1 MKNKIAVIIGARG
14 IGDLIYHLPLLKSLY
29 QSYNEELIIFSNKAN
44 KAKEVF
50 KDEKF
55 FKKII
60 YIDNHRYNPLVTII
74 NSFKFKSFLNSYKIE
89 RIILTSNAK
98 RLILPVLMSNAKI
111 KNFFG
116 TGKFLLT
123 KDKKNDHLTS
133 NAKRL
138 ILPVLMSNA
147 KIKNFF
153 GTGKFLLTK
162 DKKNDHLTVSERLL
176 KYTAELDLPKKIWD
190 FNLTINSQNIENKKN
205 IFISVDSHH
214 DQNNWGLVNYL
225 KIINALRKDHKI
237 FLNFSPNKKE
247 ILKFF
252 LDRKIFFKNI
262 VFTHKKNISQII
274 EIIKKC
280 QYVIGNESGP
290 VCLGASFRKKVHA
303 IYLPIHTKPESKII
317 FKKNK
322 YYNASKIKPNFIIK
336 KIINSI
342 KLN

>member
-1 MKNKIAVIIGARG
+1 
-14 IGDLIYHLPLLKSLY
+14 LKELY
-29 QSYNEELIIFSNKAN
+29 
-44 KAKEVF
+44 
-50 KDEKF
+50 
-55 FKKII
+55 
-60 YIDNHRYNPLVTII
+60 
-74 NSFKFKSFLNSYKIE
+74 
-89 RIILTSNAK
+89 LTSNAK

-116 TGKFLLT
+116 TGKF
-123 KDKKNDHLTS
+123 
-133 NAKRL
+133 
-138 ILPVLMSNA
+138 V
-147 KIKNFF
+147 F
-153 GTGKFLLTK
+153 TK

-176 KYTAELDLPKKIWD
+176 KYTAELNLPKKIWD
-190 FNLTINSQNIENKKN
+190 FNLKINSQNIENKKN

-225 KIINALRKDHKI
+225 KIINALKKDHKI

-280 QYVIGNESGP
+280 QYVVGNESGP

>member
-60 YIDNHRYNPLVTII
+60 YIDNHRYNPIVTII

-89 RIILTSNAK
+89 RII
-98 RLILPVLMSNAKI
+98 
-111 KNFFG
+111 
-116 TGKFLLT
+116 
-123 KDKKNDHLTS
+123 LTS

>member
-14 IGDLIYHLPLLKSLY
+14 IGDLIYHLPLLKSLH
-29 QSYNEELIIFSNKAN
+29 QSYNEELIIFSNRAN

-60 YIDNHRYNPLVTII
+60 YIDNHRYNPIVTIM

-89 RIILTSNAK
+89 RII
-98 RLILPVLMSNAKI
+98 
-111 KNFFG
+111 
-116 TGKFLLT
+116 
-123 KDKKNDHLTS
+123 LTS

-176 KYTAELDLPKKIWD
+176 KYTAELDLPKKIWS

-225 KIINALRKDHKI
+225 KIINALKKDHKI

-252 LDRKIFFKNI
+252 LDRKIFFKNV

-280 QYVIGNESGP
+280 QYVVGNESGP

>member
-123 KDKKNDHLTS
+123 KDKKNDHLT
-133 NAKRL
+133 
-138 ILPVLMSNA
+138 
-147 KIKNFF
+147 
-153 GTGKFLLTK
+153 
-162 DKKNDHLTVSERLL
+162 VSERLL
-176 KYTAELDLPKKIWD
+176 KYTAELDLPKKIWS

-214 DQNNWGLVNYL
+214 DQNNWSLVNYL
-225 KIINALRKDHKI
+225 KIINALKKDHKI

>member
-14 IGDLIYHLPLLKSLY
+14 IGDLIYHLPLLRSLH
-29 QSYNEELIIFSNKAN
+29 QSYNEKLIIFSNRVN

-60 YIDNHRYNPLVTII
+60 YIDNHRYNPLVTIK
-74 NSFKFKSFLNSYKIE
+74 NSFRFKNFLNSYNFE
-89 RIILTSNAK
+89 RIVLTSNAK
-98 RLILPVLMSNAKI
+98 RLVLPVLMSNAKI

-123 KDKKNDHLTS
+123 KDRKN
-133 NAKRL
+133 N
-138 ILPVLMSNA
+138 
-147 KIKNFF
+147 
-153 GTGKFLLTK
+153 
-162 DKKNDHLTVSERLL
+162 HLTVSERLL
-176 KYTAELDLPKKIWD
+176 KYTKNLDLPKKIYN
-190 FNLTINSQNIENKKN
+190 FNLTKCAQNIKSKKN

-214 DQNNWGLVNYL
+214 DQNNWELINYL
-225 KIINALRKDHKI
+225 KIINALKEDYKI

-247 ILKFF
+247 IFNFF
-252 LDRKIFFKNI
+252 SKKKTIFKNI
-262 VFTHKKNISQII
+262 IFTHKKNISQII

-280 QYVIGNESGP
+280 QFVIGNESGP
-290 VCLGASFRKKVHA
+290 VCLGASFKKKVHA
-303 IYLPIHTKPESKII
+303 IYLPLHTKPESKVI

-322 YYNASKIKPNFIIK
+322 YYNTSETKPDLIVK

-342 KLN
+342 KKN

>member
-14 IGDLIYHLPLLKSLY
+14 IGDLIYHLPLLKSLH
-29 QSYNEELIIFSNKAN
+29 QSYNEKLIIFSNRAN

-89 RIILTSNAK
+89 RII
-98 RLILPVLMSNAKI
+98 
-111 KNFFG
+111 
-116 TGKFLLT
+116 
-123 KDKKNDHLTS
+123 LTS

>member
-29 QSYNEELIIFSNKAN
+29 QSYNEKLIIFSNRAN

-60 YIDNHRYNPLVTII
+60 YIDNHRYNPIVTII

-89 RIILTSNAK
+89 RII
-98 RLILPVLMSNAKI
+98 
-111 KNFFG
+111 
-116 TGKFLLT
+116 
-123 KDKKNDHLTS
+123 LTS

>member
-14 IGDLIYHLPLLKSLY
+14 IGDLIYHLPLLKSLH
-29 QSYNEELIIFSNKAN
+29 QSYNEKLIIFSNRAN

-123 KDKKNDHLTS
+123 KDKKNDHLT
-133 NAKRL
+133 
-138 ILPVLMSNA
+138 
-147 KIKNFF
+147 
-153 GTGKFLLTK
+153 
-162 DKKNDHLTVSERLL
+162 VSERLL

-214 DQNNWGLVNYL
+214 DQNNWSLVNYL
-225 KIINALRKDHKI
+225 KIINALKKDHKI

>member
-14 IGDLIYHLPLLKSLY
+14 IGDLIYHLPLLKSLH
-29 QSYNEELIIFSNKAN
+29 QSYNEKLIIFSNRAN

-60 YIDNHRYNPLVTII
+60 YIDNHRYNPIVTII

-123 KDKKNDHLTS
+123 KDKKNDHLT
-133 NAKRL
+133 
-138 ILPVLMSNA
+138 
-147 KIKNFF
+147 
-153 GTGKFLLTK
+153 
-162 DKKNDHLTVSERLL
+162 VSERLL
-176 KYTAELDLPKKIWD
+176 KYTAELDLPKKIWS

-225 KIINALRKDHKI
+225 KIINALKKDHKI

-280 QYVIGNESGP
+280 QYVVGNESGP

>member
-14 IGDLIYHLPLLKSLY
+14 IGDLIYHLPLLKSLH
-29 QSYNEELIIFSNKAN
+29 QSYNEKLIIFSNRAN

-60 YIDNHRYNPLVTII
+60 YIDNHRYNPIVTII

-123 KDKKNDHLTS
+123 KDKKNDHLT
-133 NAKRL
+133 
-138 ILPVLMSNA
+138 
-147 KIKNFF
+147 
-153 GTGKFLLTK
+153 
-162 DKKNDHLTVSERLL
+162 VSERLL
-176 KYTAELDLPKKIWD
+176 KYTAELDLPKKIWN

-214 DQNNWGLVNYL
+214 DQNNWSLVNYL
-225 KIINALRKDHKI
+225 KIINALKKDHKI

-280 QYVIGNESGP
+280 QYVVGNESGP

-322 YYNASKIKPNFIIK
+322 YYNASKIKPNSIIK

>member
-14 IGDLIYHLPLLKSLY
+14 IGDLIYHLPLLKSLH
-29 QSYNEELIIFSNKAN
+29 QSYNEKLIIFSNRAN

-60 YIDNHRYNPLVTII
+60 YIDNHRYNLLVTII
-74 NSFKFKSFLNSYKIE
+74 NSFRFKSFLNSYNFE
-89 RIILTSNAK
+89 RII
-98 RLILPVLMSNAKI
+98 
-111 KNFFG
+111 
-116 TGKFLLT
+116 
-123 KDKKNDHLTS
+123 LTS

-176 KYTAELDLPKKIWD
+176 KYTAELDLPKKIWS

-225 KIINALRKDHKI
+225 KIINALKKDHKI

-280 QYVIGNESGP
+280 QYVVGNESGP

>member
-14 IGDLIYHLPLLKSLY
+14 IGDLIYHLPLLKSLH
-29 QSYNEELIIFSNKAN
+29 QSYNEELIIFSNRAN

-116 TGKFLLT
+116 TGKF
-123 KDKKNDHLTS
+123 
-133 NAKRL
+133 
-138 ILPVLMSNA
+138 V
-147 KIKNFF
+147 F
-153 GTGKFLLTK
+153 TK

-176 KYTAELDLPKKIWD
+176 KYTAELNLPKKIWD
-190 FNLTINSQNIENKKN
+190 FNLKINSQNIENKKN

-225 KIINALRKDHKI
+225 KIINALKKDHKI

-252 LDRKIFFKNI
+252 LDRKIFLKNI

-280 QYVIGNESGP
+280 QYVVGNESGP

>member
-29 QSYNEELIIFSNKAN
+29 QSYNEKLIIFSNRAN

-89 RIILTSNAK
+89 RII
-98 RLILPVLMSNAKI
+98 
-111 KNFFG
+111 
-116 TGKFLLT
+116 
-123 KDKKNDHLTS
+123 LTS

>member
-123 KDKKNDHLTS
+123 KDKKNDHLT
-133 NAKRL
+133 
-138 ILPVLMSNA
+138 
-147 KIKNFF
+147 
-153 GTGKFLLTK
+153 
-162 DKKNDHLTVSERLL
+162 VSERLL

-225 KIINALRKDHKI
+225 KIINALKKDHKI

>member
-14 IGDLIYHLPLLKSLY
+14 IGDLIYHLPLLKSLH
-29 QSYNEELIIFSNKAN
+29 QSYNEKLIIFSNRAN

-60 YIDNHRYNPLVTII
+60 YIDNHRYNPIVTII

-123 KDKKNDHLTS
+123 KDKKNDHLT
-133 NAKRL
+133 
-138 ILPVLMSNA
+138 
-147 KIKNFF
+147 
-153 GTGKFLLTK
+153 
-162 DKKNDHLTVSERLL
+162 VSERLL
-176 KYTAELDLPKKIWD
+176 KYTAELDLPKKIWS

-214 DQNNWGLVNYL
+214 DQNNWSLVNYL
-225 KIINALRKDHKI
+225 KIINALKKDHKI

-280 QYVIGNESGP
+280 QYVVGNESGP

>member
-14 IGDLIYHLPLLKSLY
+14 IGDLIYHLPLLKSLH
-29 QSYNEELIIFSNKAN
+29 QSYNEELIIFSNRAN

-89 RIILTSNAK
+89 RII
-98 RLILPVLMSNAKI
+98 
-111 KNFFG
+111 
-116 TGKFLLT
+116 
-123 KDKKNDHLTS
+123 LTS

-225 KIINALRKDHKI
+225 KIINALKKDHKI

-280 QYVIGNESGP
+280 QYVVGNESGP

>member
-14 IGDLIYHLPLLKSLY
+14 IGDLIYHLPLLKSLH
-29 QSYNEELIIFSNKAN
+29 QSYNEELIIFSNRAN

-123 KDKKNDHLTS
+123 KDKKNDHLT
-133 NAKRL
+133 
-138 ILPVLMSNA
+138 
-147 KIKNFF
+147 
-153 GTGKFLLTK
+153 
-162 DKKNDHLTVSERLL
+162 VSERLL
-176 KYTAELDLPKKIWD
+176 KYTAELDLPKKIWN

-225 KIINALRKDHKI
+225 KIINALKKDHKI

-280 QYVIGNESGP
+280 QYVVGNESGP

>member
-14 IGDLIYHLPLLKSLY
+14 IGDLIYHLPLLKSLH
-29 QSYNEELIIFSNKAN
+29 QSYNEKLIIFSNRAN

-123 KDKKNDHLTS
+123 KDKKNDHLT
-133 NAKRL
+133 
-138 ILPVLMSNA
+138 
-147 KIKNFF
+147 
-153 GTGKFLLTK
+153 
-162 DKKNDHLTVSERLL
+162 VSERLL
-176 KYTAELDLPKKIWD
+176 KYTAELDLPKKIWS

-214 DQNNWGLVNYL
+214 DQNNWSLVNYL
-225 KIINALRKDHKI
+225 KIINALKKDHKI

-280 QYVIGNESGP
+280 QYVVGNESGP

>member
-123 KDKKNDHLTS
+123 KDKKNDHLT
-133 NAKRL
+133 
-138 ILPVLMSNA
+138 
-147 KIKNFF
+147 
-153 GTGKFLLTK
+153 
-162 DKKNDHLTVSERLL
+162 VSERLL

-214 DQNNWGLVNYL
+214 DQNNWSLVNYL
-225 KIINALRKDHKI
+225 KIINALKKDHKI

-280 QYVIGNESGP
+280 QYVVGNESGP

>member
-14 IGDLIYHLPLLKSLY
+14 IGDLIYHLPLLKSLH
-29 QSYNEELIIFSNKAN
+29 QSYNEKLIIFSNRAN

-60 YIDNHRYNPLVTII
+60 YIDNHRYNPLITII

-123 KDKKNDHLTS
+123 KDKKNDHLT
-133 NAKRL
+133 
-138 ILPVLMSNA
+138 
-147 KIKNFF
+147 
-153 GTGKFLLTK
+153 
-162 DKKNDHLTVSERLL
+162 VSERLL
-176 KYTAELDLPKKIWD
+176 KYTAELDLPKKIWN

-225 KIINALRKDHKI
+225 KIINALKKDHKI

-280 QYVIGNESGP
+280 QYVVGNESGP

-322 YYNASKIKPNFIIK
+322 YYNALKIKPNFIIK

>member
-14 IGDLIYHLPLLKSLY
+14 IGDLIYHLPLLKSLH
-29 QSYNEELIIFSNKAN
+29 QSYNEKLIIFSNRAN

-123 KDKKNDHLTS
+123 KDKKNDHLT
-133 NAKRL
+133 
-138 ILPVLMSNA
+138 
-147 KIKNFF
+147 
-153 GTGKFLLTK
+153 
-162 DKKNDHLTVSERLL
+162 VSERLL
-176 KYTAELDLPKKIWD
+176 KYTAELDLPKKIWS

-225 KIINALRKDHKI
+225 KIINALKKDHKI

-280 QYVIGNESGP
+280 QYVVGNESGP

>member
-123 KDKKNDHLTS
+123 KDKKNDHLT
-133 NAKRL
+133 
-138 ILPVLMSNA
+138 
-147 KIKNFF
+147 
-153 GTGKFLLTK
+153 
-162 DKKNDHLTVSERLL
+162 VSERLL

-214 DQNNWGLVNYL
+214 DQNNWSLVNYL
-225 KIINALRKDHKI
+225 KIINALKKDHKI

>member
-60 YIDNHRYNPLVTII
+60 YIDNHRYNPIVTII

-123 KDKKNDHLTS
+123 KDKKNDHLT
-133 NAKRL
+133 
-138 ILPVLMSNA
+138 
-147 KIKNFF
+147 
-153 GTGKFLLTK
+153 
-162 DKKNDHLTVSERLL
+162 VSERLL
-176 KYTAELDLPKKIWD
+176 KYTAELDLPKKIWS

-214 DQNNWGLVNYL
+214 DQNNWSLVNYL
-225 KIINALRKDHKI
+225 KIINALKKDHKI

-280 QYVIGNESGP
+280 QYVVGNESGP

>member
-14 IGDLIYHLPLLKSLY
+14 IGDLIYHLPLLKSLH
-29 QSYNEELIIFSNKAN
+29 QSYNEKLIIFSNRAN

-60 YIDNHRYNPLVTII
+60 YIDNHRYNPIVTII

-89 RIILTSNAK
+89 RII
-98 RLILPVLMSNAKI
+98 
-111 KNFFG
+111 
-116 TGKFLLT
+116 
-123 KDKKNDHLTS
+123 LTS

-214 DQNNWGLVNYL
+214 DQNNWSLVNYL
-225 KIINALRKDHKI
+225 KIINALKKDHKI

>member
-14 IGDLIYHLPLLKSLY
+14 IGDLIYHLPLLKSLH
-29 QSYNEELIIFSNKAN
+29 QSYNEKLIIFSNRAN

-123 KDKKNDHLTS
+123 KDKKNDHLT
-133 NAKRL
+133 
-138 ILPVLMSNA
+138 
-147 KIKNFF
+147 
-153 GTGKFLLTK
+153 
-162 DKKNDHLTVSERLL
+162 VSERLL
-176 KYTAELDLPKKIWD
+176 KYTSELDLPKKIWS

-214 DQNNWGLVNYL
+214 DQNNWSLVNYL
-225 KIINALRKDHKI
+225 KIINALKKDHKI

-280 QYVIGNESGP
+280 QYVVGNESGP

>member
-14 IGDLIYHLPLLKSLY
+14 IGDLIYHLPLLKSLH
-29 QSYNEELIIFSNKAN
+29 QSYNEELIIFSNRAN

-116 TGKFLLT
+116 TGKF
-123 KDKKNDHLTS
+123 
-133 NAKRL
+133 
-138 ILPVLMSNA
+138 V
-147 KIKNFF
+147 F
-153 GTGKFLLTK
+153 TK

-176 KYTAELDLPKKIWD
+176 KYTAELNLPKKNWD
-190 FNLTINSQNIENKKN
+190 FNLNINSQNIENKKN

-225 KIINALRKDHKI
+225 KIINALKKDHKI

-252 LDRKIFFKNI
+252 LDRKIFLKNI

-280 QYVIGNESGP
+280 QYVVGNESGP

>member
-14 IGDLIYHLPLLKSLY
+14 IGDLIYHLPLLKSLH
-29 QSYNEELIIFSNKAN
+29 QSYNEKLIIFSNRAN

-123 KDKKNDHLTS
+123 KDKKNDHLT
-133 NAKRL
+133 
-138 ILPVLMSNA
+138 
-147 KIKNFF
+147 
-153 GTGKFLLTK
+153 
-162 DKKNDHLTVSERLL
+162 VSERLL
-176 KYTAELDLPKKIWD
+176 KYTAELDLPKKIWS

>member
-14 IGDLIYHLPLLKSLY
+14 IGDLIYHLPLLKSLH
-29 QSYNEELIIFSNKAN
+29 QSYNEKLIIFSNRAN

-123 KDKKNDHLTS
+123 KDKKNDHLT
-133 NAKRL
+133 
-138 ILPVLMSNA
+138 
-147 KIKNFF
+147 
-153 GTGKFLLTK
+153 
-162 DKKNDHLTVSERLL
+162 VSERLL
-176 KYTAELDLPKKIWD
+176 KYTAELDLPKKIWS

-225 KIINALRKDHKI
+225 KIINALKKDHKI

-280 QYVIGNESGP
+280 QYVVGNESGP
-290 VCLGASFRKKVHA
+290 VCLGSSFRKKVHA

>member
-14 IGDLIYHLPLLKSLY
+14 IGDLIYHLPLLKSLH
-29 QSYNEELIIFSNKAN
+29 QSYNEKLIIFSNRAN

-123 KDKKNDHLTS
+123 KDKKNDHLT
-133 NAKRL
+133 
-138 ILPVLMSNA
+138 
-147 KIKNFF
+147 
-153 GTGKFLLTK
+153 
-162 DKKNDHLTVSERLL
+162 VSERLL

-214 DQNNWGLVNYL
+214 DQNNWSLVNYL
-225 KIINALRKDHKI
+225 KIINALKKDHKI

-280 QYVIGNESGP
+280 QYVVGNESGP

>member
-14 IGDLIYHLPLLKSLY
+14 IGDLIYHLPLLKSLH
-29 QSYNEELIIFSNKAN
+29 QSYNEKLIIFSNRAN

-123 KDKKNDHLTS
+123 KDKKNDHLT
-133 NAKRL
+133 
-138 ILPVLMSNA
+138 
-147 KIKNFF
+147 
-153 GTGKFLLTK
+153 
-162 DKKNDHLTVSERLL
+162 VSERLL
-176 KYTAELDLPKKIWD
+176 KYTAELDLPKKIWS

-225 KIINALRKDHKI
+225 KIINALKKDHKI

-252 LDRKIFFKNI
+252 LDRKIFFKNV

-280 QYVIGNESGP
+280 QYVVGNESGP

>member
-29 QSYNEELIIFSNKAN
+29 QSYNEKLIIFSNRAN

-123 KDKKNDHLTS
+123 KDKKNDHLT
-133 NAKRL
+133 
-138 ILPVLMSNA
+138 
-147 KIKNFF
+147 
-153 GTGKFLLTK
+153 
-162 DKKNDHLTVSERLL
+162 VSERLL
-176 KYTAELDLPKKIWD
+176 KYTAELDLPKKIWS

>member
-14 IGDLIYHLPLLKSLY
+14 IGDLIYHLPLLKSLH
-29 QSYNEELIIFSNKAN
+29 QSYNEKLIIFSNRAN

-50 KDEKF
+50 KDENF

-123 KDKKNDHLTS
+123 KDKKNDHLT
-133 NAKRL
+133 
-138 ILPVLMSNA
+138 
-147 KIKNFF
+147 
-153 GTGKFLLTK
+153 
-162 DKKNDHLTVSERLL
+162 VSERLL
-176 KYTAELDLPKKIWD
+176 KYTAELDLPKKIWS

-225 KIINALRKDHKI
+225 KIINALKKDHKI

-280 QYVIGNESGP
+280 QYVVGNESGP
-290 VCLGASFRKKVHA
+290 VCLGSSFRKKVHA
-303 IYLPIHTKPESKII
+303 IYLPIRTKPESKII

>member
-14 IGDLIYHLPLLKSLY
+14 IGDLIYHLPLLKSLH
-29 QSYNEELIIFSNKAN
+29 QSYNEKLIIFSNRAN

-60 YIDNHRYNPLVTII
+60 YIDNHRYNPLITII

-123 KDKKNDHLTS
+123 KDKKNDHLT
-133 NAKRL
+133 
-138 ILPVLMSNA
+138 
-147 KIKNFF
+147 
-153 GTGKFLLTK
+153 
-162 DKKNDHLTVSERLL
+162 VSERLL
-176 KYTAELDLPKKIWD
+176 KYTAELDLPKKIWN

-225 KIINALRKDHKI
+225 KIINALKKDHKI

-280 QYVIGNESGP
+280 QYVVGNESGP
-290 VCLGASFRKKVHA
+290 VCLGSSFRKKVHA

-322 YYNASKIKPNFIIK
+322 YYNALKIKPNFIIK

>member
-29 QSYNEELIIFSNKAN
+29 QSYNEKLIIFSNRAN

-60 YIDNHRYNPLVTII
+60 YIDNHRYNPIVTII

-89 RIILTSNAK
+89 RII
-98 RLILPVLMSNAKI
+98 
-111 KNFFG
+111 
-116 TGKFLLT
+116 
-123 KDKKNDHLTS
+123 LTS

-317 FKKNK
+317 SKKNK

>member
-123 KDKKNDHLTS
+123 KDKKNDHLT
-133 NAKRL
+133 
-138 ILPVLMSNA
+138 
-147 KIKNFF
+147 
-153 GTGKFLLTK
+153 
-162 DKKNDHLTVSERLL
+162 VSERLL
-176 KYTAELDLPKKIWD
+176 KYTAELDLPKKIWS

-214 DQNNWGLVNYL
+214 DQNNWSLVNYL
-225 KIINALRKDHKI
+225 KIINALKKDHKI

-280 QYVIGNESGP
+280 QYVVGNESGP

>member
-29 QSYNEELIIFSNKAN
+29 QSYNEKLIIFSNRAN

-60 YIDNHRYNPLVTII
+60 YIDNHRYNPIVTII

-123 KDKKNDHLTS
+123 KDKKNDHLT
-133 NAKRL
+133 
-138 ILPVLMSNA
+138 
-147 KIKNFF
+147 
-153 GTGKFLLTK
+153 
-162 DKKNDHLTVSERLL
+162 VSERLL
-176 KYTAELDLPKKIWD
+176 KYTAELDLPKKIWS

-214 DQNNWGLVNYL
+214 DQNNWSLVNYL
-225 KIINALRKDHKI
+225 KIINALKKDHKI

>member
-89 RIILTSNAK
+89 RII
-98 RLILPVLMSNAKI
+98 
-111 KNFFG
+111 
-116 TGKFLLT
+116 
-123 KDKKNDHLTS
+123 LTS

>member
-14 IGDLIYHLPLLKSLY
+14 IGDLIYHLPLLKSLH
-29 QSYNEELIIFSNKAN
+29 QSYNEKLIIFSNRAN

-123 KDKKNDHLTS
+123 KDKKNDHLT
-133 NAKRL
+133 
-138 ILPVLMSNA
+138 
-147 KIKNFF
+147 
-153 GTGKFLLTK
+153 
-162 DKKNDHLTVSERLL
+162 VSERLL
-176 KYTAELDLPKKIWD
+176 KYTAELDLPKKIWN

-225 KIINALRKDHKI
+225 KIINALKKDHKI

-280 QYVIGNESGP
+280 QYVVGNESGP